1 MGVVLDSL
9 DFEPAA
15 LIDAAGASNVKT
27 ALFCALLLCESLF

>member
-15 LIDAAGASNVKT
+15 LVVVVGASNVKT